1 MMLYCPILKG
11 GRYGRE
17 GHYHVKSGG
26 AEAVTHYK
34 DIRKVSEGILKQKDA
49 AEILLISDRQI
60 RRVIKRVREEGDRGV
75 AHRSRGKP
83 SNRRLLE
90 KTREKVI
97 RLYRQRYNGFGP
109 TLAAEKLFEID
120 GIKISDETLRI
131 WLIESG
137 DWKKVRRGR
146 SNRKWRERKG
156 CLGEMI
162 QMDGSHHD
170 WLEGRG
176 EELVL
181 MAYIDDATNR
191 VFARFYD
198 YEGTIPAMDSF
209 KRYIEEYGI
218 PMSVYLDR
226 HSTYKS
232 TGKPTIEDELNN
244 RMPRSQFER
253 GLEEL
258 GVRVIHA
265 HSPQAKG
272 RIERIFK
279 TFQDR
284 LIKEMR
290 LRVIKTKDGANEF
303 LSYYLPLFNER
314 FSRKPAKE
322 GDLHREIP
330 QGLDINR
337 TLCIKTRRAV
347 RNDFTIAHDRKLYQI
362 EERINGKEVIVEERI
377 DGSMA
382 ITYNDRA
389 LKFREIQLRP
399 VRDKITEP
407 EVIKSGTK
415 KVYIPPEDHPW
426 KKYPAVNRNRHKEER
441 GLLLTET

>member
-1 MMLYCPILKG
+1 MAG
-11 GRYGRE
+11 
-17 GHYHVKSGG
+17 
-26 AEAVTHYK
+26 K
-34 DIRKVSEGILKQKDA
+34 DIIMLRQEELKRLHIIKKVSEGILKQKDA
-49 AEILLISDRQI
+49 AELLLISDRQV
-60 RRVIKRVREEGDRGV
+60 RRVIKRVSEEGDRGI
-75 AHRSRGKP
+75 AHRNRGKA

-97 RLYRQRYNGFGP
+97 RLYRQKYKGFGP
-109 TLAAEKLFEID
+109 TLFCEKLLEID
-120 GIKISDETLRI
+120 GIKISDETLRK

-137 DWKKVRRGR
+137 DWKKVRKGR
-146 SNRKWRERKG
+146 IHRKWRERKES
-156 CLGEMI
+156 LGEMI
-162 QMDGSHHD
+162 QMDGSRHD
-170 WLEGRG
+170 WFEGRG

-218 PMSVYLDR
+218 PMSVYLDK

-253 GLEEL
+253 GLEEI
-258 GVRVIHA
+258 GVRIIHA

-284 LIKEMR
+284 VIKEMR
-290 LRVIKTKDGANEF
+290 LKEIKTKEEANEF
-303 LSYYLPLFNER
+303 LSHYLPIYNKK
-314 FSRKPAKE
+314 FSFKAAKE
-322 GDLHREIP
+322 GDLHRTIP
-330 QGLDINR
+330 EGLDIDKI
-337 TLCIKTRRAV
+337 LCIKTKRTL

-362 EERINGKEVIVEERI
+362 EERINRKEVIVEDRI
-377 DGSMA
+377 DGSIA

-389 LKFREIQLRP
+389 LKFREILMRP

-407 EVIKSGTK
+407 KVTQSRPK
-415 KVYIPPEDHPW
+415 KAYIPPEDHPW
-426 KKYPAVNRNRHKEER
+426 KKYPAVKRNRPKEMRE
-441 GLLLTET
+441 LLLTET

>member
-1 MMLYCPILKG
+1 MAGKDIIMLRQEELK
-11 GRYGRE
+11 RL
-17 GHYHVKSGG
+17 HI
-26 AEAVTHYK
+26 
-34 DIRKVSEGILKQKDA
+34 IRKVSEGILKQKDA
-49 AEILLISDRQI
+49 AEILLISDRQV
-60 RRVIKRVREEGDRGV
+60 RRVIKRVREEGDRGAV
-75 AHRSRGKP
+75 HRSRGKP
-83 SNRRLLE
+83 SNRRLFK
-90 KTREKVI
+90 KTREKVF
-97 RLYRQRYNGFGP
+97 RLYRQRYKGFGP
-109 TLAAEKLFEID
+109 TLACEKLLEID
-120 GIKISDETLRI
+120 GIKISDETLRK

-146 SNRKWRERKG
+146 MHRKWRERKG
-156 CLGEMI
+156 CLGEMV

-176 EELVL
+176 KKLVL

-244 RMPRSQFER
+244 RMPLSQFER

-290 LRVIKTKDGANEF
+290 LKVIKTKDGANEF
-303 LSYYLPLFNER
+303 LSYYLPIYNNK
-314 FSRKPAKE
+314 FSFKAAKE

-330 QGLDINR
+330 EGLDIDKI
-337 TLCIKTRRAV
+337 LCIKTKRTL

-362 EERINGKEVIVEERI
+362 EERINGKDVNVEDRI

-389 LKFREIQLRP
+389 LKFREIPFRP
-399 VRDKITEP
+399 VRDKITELKVTQSRP
-407 EVIKSGTK
+407 K
-415 KVYIPPEDHPW
+415 KAYIPPEDHPW
-426 KKYPAVNRNRHKEER
+426 KKYPAVNRNRHKEIR
-441 GLLLTET
+441 TLLLTET

>member
-1 MMLYCPILKG
+1 MAG
-11 GRYGRE
+11 
-17 GHYHVKSGG
+17 
-26 AEAVTHYK
+26 K
-34 DIRKVSEGILKQKDA
+34 DIIMLRQEELKRLHIIKKVSEGMLKQKEA
-49 AEILLISDRQI
+49 AEILLISDRQV
-60 RRVIKRVREEGDRGV
+60 RRVIKRVSEEGDRGI
-75 AHRSRGKP
+75 AHRSRGKA

-97 RLYRQRYNGFGP
+97 RFYRQRYKGFGP
-109 TLAAEKLFEID
+109 TLFCEKLLEID
-120 GIKISDETLRI
+120 GIKISDETLRK

-146 SNRKWRERKG
+146 THRKWRERKESKG
-156 CLGEMI
+156 DMI
-162 QMDGSHHD
+162 QMDGSRHD
-170 WLEGRG
+170 WFEGRG

-209 KRYIEEYGI
+209 KRYIEENGI
-218 PMSVYLDR
+218 PMSVYLDK

-244 RMPRSQFER
+244 RMPLSQFER

-272 RIERIFK
+272 RVERIFK

-284 LIKEMR
+284 VIKEMR
-290 LRVIKTKDGANEF
+290 LKWIKTKEEANEF
-303 LSYYLPLFNER
+303 LSHYLPIYNKK
-314 FSRKPAKE
+314 FSFKAAKE
-322 GDLHREIP
+322 GDLHRAIP
-330 QGLDINR
+330 EGLDIDKI
-337 TLCIKTRRAV
+337 LCIKTKRTL

-362 EERINGKEVIVEERI
+362 EERINRKEVIVEDRI
-377 DGSMA
+377 DGSIA
-382 ITYNDRA
+382 ITYNNRA
-389 LKFREIQLRP
+389 LKFREILMRP

-407 EVIKSGTK
+407 KVTQSGPK
-415 KVYIPPEDHPW
+415 KAYIPPEDHPW
-426 KKYPAVNRNRHKEER
+426 KKYPAVNRNRPKETRE
-441 GLLLTET
+441 LLLTET

>member
-1 MMLYCPILKG
+1 MAGKDIIMLRQEELK
-11 GRYGRE
+11 RL
-17 GHYHVKSGG
+17 HI
-26 AEAVTHYK
+26 
-34 DIRKVSEGILKQKDA
+34 IRKVSEGVLKQKEA
-49 AEILLISDRQI
+49 AEILLISDRQV
-60 RRVIKRVREEGDRGV
+60 RRVIKRVREEGDRGI
-75 AHRSRGKP
+75 AHRSRGKT

-97 RLYRQRYNGFGP
+97 RLYRQRYKGFGP
-109 TLAAEKLFEID
+109 TLFCEKLLEID
-120 GIKISDETLRI
+120 GIKISDETLRK

-146 SNRKWRERKG
+146 RHRKWRERKES
-156 CLGEMI
+156 LGEMI
-162 QMDGSHHD
+162 QMDGSRHD
-170 WLEGRG
+170 WFEGRG

-218 PMSVYLDR
+218 PMSVYLDK

-244 RMPRSQFER
+244 RMPQSQFER
-253 GLEEL
+253 GLEEI

-284 LIKEMR
+284 VIKEMR
-290 LRVIKTKDGANEF
+290 LKWIKTKEEANEF
-303 LSYYLPLFNER
+303 LSRYLPIYNER
-314 FSRKPAKE
+314 FSFKAAKE

-330 QGLDINR
+330 EGLDIDNI
-337 TLCIKTRRAV
+337 LCIKTRRFV

-362 EERINGKEVIVEERI
+362 EERINRREVIVEDRI
-377 DGSMA
+377 DGSME

-389 LKFREIQLRP
+389 LKFREIPVRP

-407 EVIKSGTK
+407 KAIKSGPK

-426 KKYPAVNRNRHKEER
+426 KKYPAVNRKRPEEMR
-441 GLLLTET
+441 ELLLTET

>member
-1 MMLYCPILKG
+1 M
-11 GRYGRE
+11 
-17 GHYHVKSGG
+17 V
-26 AEAVTHYK
+26 
-34 DIRKVSEGILKQKDA
+34 
-49 AEILLISDRQI
+49 
-60 RRVIKRVREEGDRGV
+60 
-75 AHRSRGKP
+75 
-83 SNRRLLE
+83 
-90 KTREKVI
+90 
-97 RLYRQRYNGFGP
+97 
-109 TLAAEKLFEID
+109 
-120 GIKISDETLRI
+120 
-131 WLIESG
+131 
-137 DWKKVRRGR
+137 
-146 SNRKWRERKG
+146 
-156 CLGEMI
+156 

-170 WLEGRG
+170 WFEGRG

-253 GLEEL
+253 GLEEI
-258 GVRVIHA
+258 GVRIIHA

-284 LIKEMR
+284 VIKEMR
-290 LRVIKTKDGANEF
+290 LKGIKTKEEANEF
-303 LSYYLPLFNER
+303 LSHYLPIYNKK
-314 FSRKPAKE
+314 FSFKAAKE
-322 GDLHREIP
+322 GDLHRTIP
-330 QGLDINR
+330 EGLDIDKI
-337 TLCIKTRRAV
+337 LCIKTKRTL
-347 RNDFTIAHDRKLYQI
+347 RNDFTIAHDKNLYQI
-362 EERINGKEVIVEERI
+362 EERINRKEVIVEDRI
-377 DGSMA
+377 DGYIA

-389 LKFREIQLRP
+389 LKFREILMRP

-407 EVIKSGTK
+407 KLIQSRPK
-415 KVYIPPEDHPW
+415 KAYIPPEDHPW
-426 KKYPAVNRNRHKEER
+426 KKYPAVKRNRPKEMRE
-441 GLLLTET
+441 LLLTET

>member
-1 MMLYCPILKG
+1 MAG
-11 GRYGRE
+11 
-17 GHYHVKSGG
+17 
-26 AEAVTHYK
+26 K
-34 DIRKVSEGILKQKDA
+34 DIIMLRQEELKRLHVIKKVSEGILKQKDA
-49 AEILLISDRQI
+49 AELLLISDRQV
-60 RRVIKRVREEGDRGV
+60 RRVIKRVSEEGDRGI
-75 AHRSRGKP
+75 AHRSRGKA

-109 TLAAEKLFEID
+109 TLFCEKLLEID
-120 GIKISDETLRI
+120 GINISDETLRK

-146 SNRKWRERKG
+146 IHRKWRERKG
-156 CLGEMI
+156 CLGEMV

-170 WLEGRG
+170 WFEGRG

-253 GLEEL
+253 GLEEI
-258 GVRVIHA
+258 GVRIIHA

-272 RIERIFK
+272 RIERIFR

-284 LIKEMR
+284 VIKEMR
-290 LRVIKTKDGANEF
+290 LKGIKTKEEANEF
-303 LSYYLPLFNER
+303 LSHYLPIYNKK
-314 FSRKPAKE
+314 FSFKAAKE
-322 GDLHREIP
+322 GDLHRAIP
-330 QGLDINR
+330 EGLDIDKI
-337 TLCIKTRRAV
+337 LCIKTKRAL
-347 RNDFTIAHDRKLYQI
+347 RNDFTIAHDRNLYQI
-362 EERINGKEVIVEERI
+362 EERINRKEVIVEDRI
-377 DGSMA
+377 DGSIA

-389 LKFREIQLRP
+389 LKFKEILMRP

-407 EVIKSGTK
+407 KLTQSRPK
-415 KVYIPPEDHPW
+415 KAYIPAEDHPW
-426 KKYPAVNRNRHKEER
+426 KKYPAVNRNRHKETRE
-441 GLLLTET
+441 LLLTET